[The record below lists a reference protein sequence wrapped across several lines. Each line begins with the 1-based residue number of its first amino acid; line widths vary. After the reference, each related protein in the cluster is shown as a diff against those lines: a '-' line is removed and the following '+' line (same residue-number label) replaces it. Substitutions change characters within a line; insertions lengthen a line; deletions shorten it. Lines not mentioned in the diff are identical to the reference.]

1 MVCKSQL
8 LRASNAEW
16 NRTTDNKQPIIISV
30 VVSGGAGAGAGVCW
44 WTSVRSLLSPW
55 TITNSFSST
64 PPST

>member
-30 VVSGGAGAGAGVCW
+30 VVVVLVLVLVFVGGLQFAACCHLG
-44 WTSVRSLLSPW
+44 R
-55 TITNSFSST
+55 
-64 PPST
+64 